1 MYRSSTAGLMQ
12 AQRVPRG
19 GVLHVLL
26 YMTCSGLLAAL
37 CRCLTHAVS
46 RSATHVTR
54 TGTPRK
60 LEHSFLV
67 FYILHWGVGY
77 VDGDGGLLARSH
89 EPHEQTIA
97 DHANSIPFKHP
108 SAGIFNFLPTTH
120 RRFRRKIFS
129 CCQSCGPLHH
139 PRRSPP
145 FVGQPSP
152 EWLSILR
159 LNPTCVPPHVI
170 AIRLAASPNQSRR
183 PRSS

>member
-1 MYRSSTAGLMQ
+1 MQ

-19 GVLHVLL
+19 GVLLL
-26 YMTCSGLLAAL
+26 YMTCTGLLAAL

-54 TGTPRK
+54 TPRV
-60 LEHSFLV
+60 LV
-67 FYILHWGVGY
+67 TSNIIHLGCWVCRRRRGP
-77 VDGDGGLLARSH
+77 ARSRTNLTKK
-89 EPHEQTIA
+89 PLQST
-97 DHANSIPFKHP
+97 PTP
-108 SAGIFNFLPTTH
+108 SRSRL
-120 RRFRRKIFS
+120 RRRGFS
-129 CCQSCGPLHH
+129 TFSPQPIGASVLRSSQKFSRAACRVDPSH

>member
-1 MYRSSTAGLMQ
+1 MQ

-46 RSATHVTR
+46 RSATHVTGDTNR
-54 TGTPRK
+54 NKTGT
-60 LEHSFLV
+60 LENSNISSLLHL
-67 FYILHWGVGY
+67 LHWGFGY

-97 DHANSIPFKHP
+97 DHANSIPFKLP

-129 CCQSCGPLHH
+129 CCQSCGPLYH